1 MKKIKSLTAI
11 LAITALI
18 ITGCGITAP
27 TKKPARESIEAENTE
42 SEEMIQTD
50 TNSETT
56 EDGQDEN
63 QIDLIYTFEDPSEPI
78 VFDYPNLKCIEEG
91 TSRVFKNSKYVI
103 VYCRDNGNCE
113 LEDIPDAL
121 SEKFYY
127 ATDIHLTA
135 PFESFQIEETAL
147 MSVSG
152 QEVLQINGYVVVKRS
167 GGTLVNL
174 PMQGYTF
181 IKDDLICELI
191 AVLNEENNETDQL
204 EIHQKPIVLKHL

>member
-1 MKKIKSLTAI
+1 MKKILEIAVISGMVFVLSACGNNSL
-11 LAITALI
+11 
-18 ITGCGITAP
+18 
-27 TKKPARESIEAENTE
+27 KDNEVNSDFE

-56 EDGQDEN
+56 VNGQDEN
-63 QIDLIYTFEDPSEPI
+63 KIELIYTFKDAGKPV
-78 VFDYPNLKCIEEG
+78 VFDYPNLKSIEEA
-91 TSRVFKNSKYVI
+91 TSNVFKNSKYVI
-103 VYCRDNGNCE
+103 VYCRDTGNCE
-113 LEDIPDAL
+113 LKDIPEAL
-121 SEKFYY
+121 SEDFYN

-135 PFESFQIEETAL
+135 PFESFLIEETTP
-147 MSVSG
+147 MSVSE
-152 QEVLQINGYVVVKRS
+152 QEMLQINGYVVVKRS

-204 EIHQKPIVLKHL
+204 EMEEIVAAMISTLREER